1 MSGHV
6 IKVDLKVGQ
15 PVGPTSGLVHIADLT
30 RWVVETT
37 DLSELSVVSIALGD
51 RAVVRFDALPDL
63 SLEGTVTVIE
73 ALGEMTRG
81 EIAYRVTITPE
92 QVDPRLRWNMT
103 ADVSI
108 MPTQGAE

>member
-1 MSGHV
+1 
-6 IKVDLKVGQ
+6 
-15 PVGPTSGLVHIADLT
+15 
-30 RWVVETT
+30 
-37 DLSELSVVSIALGD
+37 LSVVSIALGD